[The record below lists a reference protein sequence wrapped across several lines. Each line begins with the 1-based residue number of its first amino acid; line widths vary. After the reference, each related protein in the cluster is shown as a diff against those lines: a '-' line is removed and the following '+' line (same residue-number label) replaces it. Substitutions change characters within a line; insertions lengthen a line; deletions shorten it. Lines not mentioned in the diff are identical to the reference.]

1 MGSLQDQVES
11 LLNVISY
18 LLQKHDPS
26 EIKFIDT
33 KLFLNNFKKHIGI
46 IEKCL
51 GTDFGEMPTSND
63 DEESNSKEDTK
74 EDVTPDTFA
83 MKTEIEETTTQEEKD
98 NHIKTNVKPK
108 RKRGPASLKHKRIK
122 DEGLFDC
129 KNCGKSFS
137 SKLRLQ
143 NHTRVHDDEKVLSE
157 PIQCTL
163 CSKKFETLKK
173 MKRHKKDRHSS
184 FMCTTCGDTFSGS
197 SKLETHNYRVHEI
210 GGNPCGF
217 CKQICTSKTALRMHL
232 LLYHDPNDSEETACT
247 TCGKTFPS
255 KRRAKQHEASFHA
268 LSFPCT
274 KCPKT
279 FSSRTMLEQHL
290 KTHNA
295 PTKCELCTDEFRAD
309 YAMKKHLYEAHDKTE
324 FKPAFECDVC
334 GSFFYR
340 KTLLNAHKRVHEKDP
355 KLVCNMCDK
364 LFSSGSSLK
373 IHIKNVHEKIKNNFC
388 DQCDYKTGRSS
399 KLKVHIKQVHENVT
413 EACFMCQAEV
423 KNLYLHVRH
432 SHKDQP
438 NAWKEYQHAKL
449 VAERNMKIE
458 NKIQSEIDNIYN
470 DDIEEKT
477 DSIADA

>member
-1 MGSLQDQVES
+1 MGTLQDQVES

-18 LLQKHDPS
+18 LLQRHDPS
-26 EIKFIDT
+26 EIKLIDT

-74 EDVTPDTFA
+74 EDVTPDTVA

-143 NHTRVHDDEKVLSE
+143 NHTRVHEDEKLLSE

-232 LLYHDPNDSEETACT
+232 LLYHDPNDSEQTACT
-247 TCGKTFPS
+247 TCGRTFPS

-364 LFSSGSSLK
+364 LFSSGNCLK